1 MFKID
6 PRSAEAP
13 AKGPAQTNK
22 TLSKFQVLSTAIL
35 AAVLSAGT
43 PGSATAQALTTWY
56 QDADGDTYGNPSSSV
71 DADVAPDGY
80 VAVAGDCDDSN
91 SAVNPDALDVA
102 DGVDNDCDGEADN
115 DPAFWTDW
123 YQDQDGDGYGNPDV
137 ILAAPVQPA
146 DYVTD
151 NSDCDDTNGDVNPD
165 ATEVED
171 GVDND
176 CNGIIDDGDGFAE
189 FRSLDL
195 TLVVTPS
202 EVNSGETVTLQS
214 QLTVRNNGNTTITAS
229 SITAGASLGF
239 GSGGNFAPTSFS
251 SDCLVVVELAS
262 GESYS
267 CSSSRE
273 GTATG
278 AGTFNVNA
286 SAIDA
291 DDTSGEFGYGLYTVS
306 EAVTVIPTDSTPPT
320 PVVSTTA
327 SDPTATSPI
336 PVSVDFGE
344 EVENFVSGDVSVTNG
359 SVSGFVTSDNTT
371 FTFNVTPS
379 AAGAVSVSV
388 AAGVAADLAG
398 NDNTVSNTLDI
409 DYDPDAPTVEISSD
423 ASDPTAISPIPVTVT
438 FSEEVE
444 DFVEGD
450 LSVSGGAV
458 SGFATDD
465 NTVFTFDVTPDA
477 DGTITVD
484 IAASVATDLAG
495 NDNAAATQFSIEYDS
510 TPPGLVI
517 SGVPDSYLPGETFEV
532 TFTFAEDVSGF
543 EASDIEV
550 TGGSLGPLSGGP
562 RIYDATLTPGDTSD
576 VSISVPEGAAEDAA
590 GNPSAAASAGSAIDS
605 AAVAGEMIADFMQ
618 ARALNL
624 VQSQPGLSRFLNGRS
639 GGNFDVAATSTKG
652 DLSFASGAGSPVWF
666 ALDASLTDLSDSAE
680 ARYVLATIGGHMS
693 LSDGLLLGG
702 MLQFDD
708 AELDMPG
715 VVGDTSGQGWLAG
728 PYVVARLG
736 DQPLYFEGRLLWGES
751 DNKVNPLGTFTD
763 SFETERFL
771 GLAAL
776 EGRYEADE
784 VTMFPRFELS
794 RVEDRQKAYVDG
806 LSNTVP
812 QQTIR
817 QTDVSLGLD
826 FEMPLTGA
834 QDTQFV
840 TWGLSGIWSNVE
852 GSGAASA
859 FIDESDTA
867 RGRVDLGYV
876 YRNDAG
882 FEASADAFIDGLGAD
897 AFTTYGVAL
906 NLRLKF

>member
-1 MFKID
+1 MTETNVHFD
-6 PRSAEAP
+6 EMLLGADLPRQPYESYFQWFRNEDVKALRRKSAEAE
-13 AKGPAQTNK
+13 
-22 TLSKFQVLSTAIL
+22 SFFRRI
-35 AAVLSAGT
+35 
-43 PGSATAQALTTWY
+43 
-56 QDADGDTYGNPSSSV
+56 
-71 DADVAPDGY
+71 
-80 VAVAGDCDDSN
+80 
-91 SAVNPDALDVA
+91 
-102 DGVDNDCDGEADN
+102 
-115 DPAFWTDW
+115 
-123 YQDQDGDGYGNPDV
+123 
-137 ILAAPVQPA
+137 
-146 DYVTD
+146 
-151 NSDCDDTNGDVNPD
+151 
-165 ATEVED
+165 
-171 GVDND
+171 
-176 CNGIIDDGDGFAE
+176 GI
-189 FRSLDL
+189 
-195 TLVVTPS
+195 
-202 EVNSGETVTLQS
+202 
-214 QLTVRNNGNTTITAS
+214 
-229 SITAGASLGF
+229 
-239 GSGGNFAPTSFS
+239 
-251 SDCLVVVELAS
+251 
-262 GESYS
+262 
-267 CSSSRE
+267 
-273 GTATG
+273 
-278 AGTFNVNA
+278 TFNVYGQEE
-286 SAIDA
+286 A
-291 DDTSGEFGYGLYTVS
+291 DERL
-306 EAVTVIPTDSTPPT
+306 IP
-320 PVVSTTA
+320 
-327 SDPTATSPI
+327 
-336 PVSVDFGE
+336 F
-344 EVENFVSGDVSVTNG
+344 
-359 SVSGFVTSDNTT
+359 
-371 FTFNVTPS
+371 
-379 AAGAVSVSV
+379 
-388 AAGVAADLAG
+388 
-398 NDNTVSNTLDI
+398 DI
-409 DYDPDAPTVEISSD
+409 V
-423 ASDPTAISPIPVTVT
+423 
-438 FSEEVE
+438 
-444 DFVEGD
+444 
-450 LSVSGGAV
+450 
-458 SGFATDD
+458 
-465 NTVFTFDVTPDA
+465 
-477 DGTITVD
+477 
-484 IAASVATDLAG
+484 
-495 NDNAAATQFSIEYDS
+495 
-510 TPPGLVI
+510 
-517 SGVPDSYLPGETFEV
+517 
-532 TFTFAEDVSGF
+532 
-543 EASDIEV
+543 
-550 TGGSLGPLSGGP
+550 P
-562 RIYDATLTPGDTSD
+562 RIISATEWRTLERGIDQR
-576 VSISVPEGAAEDAA
+576 VR
-590 GNPSAAASAGSAIDS
+590 AINAFLHD
-605 AAVAGEMIADFMQ
+605 IYHRADFMQ